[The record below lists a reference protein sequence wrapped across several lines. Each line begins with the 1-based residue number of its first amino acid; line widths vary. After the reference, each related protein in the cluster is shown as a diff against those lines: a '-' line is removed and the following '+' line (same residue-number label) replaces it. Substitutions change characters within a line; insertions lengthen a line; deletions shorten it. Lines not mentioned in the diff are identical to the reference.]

1 LSKIELEKKMKIK
14 FYDKNLIFTYHPE
27 TVDSSKCIKNLS
39 IALNA
44 LKKLNETLIIIT
56 SPNADAKSVQMISY
70 INKFIKNNKLKN
82 FLFFKSLGSLIY
94 LSLLKVVDGV
104 LGNSSS
110 GISEVPFFGI
120 GTVNVGN
127 RQDGRFMFPSVV
139 NCAVS
144 ETAILDSINKIFSSN
159 FRRKI
164 RKQIKM
170 NKSKNVAKKI
180 TKKLLLFN
188 FEKYS
193 GKIFYEK

>member
-1 LSKIELEKKMKIK
+1 M
-14 FYDKNLIFTYHPE
+14 
-27 TVDSSKCIKNLS
+27 
-39 IALNA
+39 
-44 LKKLNETLIIIT
+44 IIIT
-56 SPNADAKSVQMISY
+56 SPNADAKGVQMISY

-139 NCAVS
+139 NCSVS
-144 ETAILDSINKIFSSN
+144 QTAILDSINKIFNSN

-180 TKKLLLFN
+180 TKKLLFFN

-193 GKIFYEK
+193 EKIFYEK